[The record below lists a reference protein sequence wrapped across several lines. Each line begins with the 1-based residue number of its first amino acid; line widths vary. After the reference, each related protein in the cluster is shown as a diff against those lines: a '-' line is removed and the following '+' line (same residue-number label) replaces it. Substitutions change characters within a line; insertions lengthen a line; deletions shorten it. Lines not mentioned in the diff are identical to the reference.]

1 MVRFRARLKSS
12 HELSPHFR
20 ALSAESAGIMSG
32 GLSHVAAVQAPHG
45 VSSFDLVKHAAR
57 AEAPAGR
64 SNSDPV
70 RVLLDFFHG
79 RDSAKVSGV
88 WHID

>member
-1 MVRFRARLKSS
+1 M
-12 HELSPHFR
+12 
-20 ALSAESAGIMSG
+20 
-32 GLSHVAAVQAPHG
+32 QAPHG

-57 AEAPAGR
+57 AEASAGR
-64 SNSDPV
+64 SKSDPV

-88 WHID
+88 YRIDSSSLPNCTLRRIPVMRSCRQCDVSPS

>member
-1 MVRFRARLKSS
+1 
-12 HELSPHFR
+12 
-20 ALSAESAGIMSG
+20 MSG
-32 GLSHVAAVQAPHG
+32 GMSHKSAVQAPHG

-57 AEAPAGR
+57 AEAPARR
-64 SNSDPV
+64 SKSDPV

-88 WHID
+88 CHRRTESLPICMLRCAPIMKGCCQCHISPS